1 VWPVLHSCLSLFWCL
16 FIVQGDFCLG
26 ILLANVLCISQSN
39 PLHCT
44 SLLFPPVLCCSAFF
58 SVFCS
63 YTDMIYFTI
72 IHNLSFF
79 SSCLSL
85 LYQSHLP
92 VLYIFTCIYDTACI
106 CNGNIFHIWDRAWGF
121 WLSEPR

>member
-44 SLLFPPVLCCSAFF
+44 SLLFPPCSVLF
-58 SVFCS
+58 SLFQCVLF
-63 YTDMIYFTI
+63 
-72 IHNLSFF
+72 
-79 SSCLSL
+79 
-85 LYQSHLP
+85 LYRHDL
-92 VLYIFTCIYDTACI
+92 
-106 CNGNIFHIWDRAWGF
+106 FHYY
-121 WLSEPR
+121 S